1 MPPTFVIVG
10 ASLAGGSAAV
20 TLREEGFDGRV
31 ILIGEETHLPYE
43 RPPLSKEYLR
53 GERPFSSALVR
64 PPGFYPAQQIETRL
78 GVRATQIHPAARVVE
93 LAGGERVP
101 YDKVLIATG
110 SRNRGLPV
118 PGLQLEGVHALRTIE
133 EADCIRAEIAP
144 GRKAVVV
151 GIGFIGCEV
160 AASLR
165 RCGVA
170 VTAVAPGRV
179 PLERVL
185 GTEVGTVL
193 EGIHRDHGVEM
204 VFDDSVA
211 AFEGGARVERVVTSS
226 GRAIAC
232 DFAVVGVGIEP
243 VTELAAGSGVEVENG
258 IVVDPYCRTNVDGV
272 YAAGDVTN
280 HYHPVVG
287 QRIRVEHWQNA
298 RRQGAAAARNMLGKA
313 EPYDEIHWFWSDQY
327 DVNLQYT
334 GFQQRWDELVVRG
347 SLEDR
352 DFVAFYLQGGLLVAA
367 VGLNRGK
374 EIRRS
379 MPLIRARSVLEASA
393 LRDES
398 VDLRKLASPATG
410 VGSD

>member
-1 MPPTFVIVG
+1 MAPTFVIVG

-53 GERPFSSALVR
+53 GERPFSNALVQ
-64 PPGFYPAQQIETRL
+64 PPEFYPAQHVETRL
-78 GVRATQIHPAARVVE
+78 GVRATQIHPAARIVE
-93 LAGGERVP
+93 LAGGKRVP

-110 SRNRGLPV
+110 SRNRRLPV
-118 PGLQLEGVHALRTIE
+118 PGLQLEGVHGLRTIE
-133 EADCIRAEIAP
+133 EADRIRAEIAP
-144 GRKAVVV
+144 GRKAVMV
-151 GIGFIGCEV
+151 GMGFIGCEV

-211 AFEGGARVERVVTSS
+211 AFEGGDRVERVMTRK

-258 IVVDPYCRTNVDGV
+258 IVVDQYCRTNVDGV

-280 HYHPVVG
+280 HYHPVFG
-287 QRIRVEHWQNA
+287 QRMRVEHWQNA
-298 RRQGAAAARNMLGKA
+298 RRQGASAARNMLGKA

-334 GFQQRWDELVVRG
+334 GFHQRWDDLVVRG
-347 SLEDR
+347 SLEER

-367 VGLNRGK
+367 VGVNRGK